1 VVANRRNQKLSHG
14 PVTME
19 GKARISAMHLRHD
32 FYASE
37 ASDEDLVS
45 HDVPENKGS

>member
-1 VVANRRNQKLSHG
+1 VV
-14 PVTME
+14 
-19 GKARISAMHLRHD
+19 RHD